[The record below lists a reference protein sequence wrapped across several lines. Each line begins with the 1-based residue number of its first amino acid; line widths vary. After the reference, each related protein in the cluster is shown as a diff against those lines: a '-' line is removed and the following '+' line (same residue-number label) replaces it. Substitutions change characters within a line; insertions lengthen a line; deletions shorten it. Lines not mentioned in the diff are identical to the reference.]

1 MMKGDRFFFVCFR
14 FEELFLPMLSLLRSS
29 SVLLGRGAATA
40 AATSAQRLFSAS
52 ARNPSAE
59 GAPEASKEE
68 QKRFLKT
75 VNLPKTPF
83 TIYHSAKRE
92 KEMIG
97 LCAST
102 ELYRWQEGRTDDDG
116 VPLDRFILHD
126 GPPFANGDLHIGHAL
141 NKLVKDFTNR
151 FKLLRGFRV
160 K

>member
-1 MMKGDRFFFVCFR
+1 
-14 FEELFLPMLSLLRSS
+14 MLSLLRSS
-29 SVLLGRGAATA
+29 SVLLGRR
-40 AATSAQRLFSAS
+40 AATSAATSAATCARRLFSAG
-52 ARNPSAE
+52 AGNPSVG
-59 GAPEASKEE
+59 GAPEGSKED

-92 KEMIG
+92 KELIG

-102 ELYRWQEGRTDDDG
+102 ELYRWQEGRTDEEG